1 MREMSGFD
9 YSSILTVL
17 TDTLDAVPGKSLRR
31 YRRWVSSLTVSMWTV
46 DLDQGA
52 MYLMT
57 DWDGMHHW
65 YYSKDE
71 LGIILNNYSLE
82 KRYHYHDYYELLYVM
97 DGEVNE
103 WIEDECLCL
112 RRGDAILLDKNVRHA
127 EEYLQFASCVFL
139 SLDTNCVENLLAN
152 EPPFSEGKTVIQFFL
167 NHLAPNSDFLKAYCH
182 FTALSCIGPMLPVE
196 QEINSVME
204 EMLHKETGF
213 WLLMQGH
220 LRRLLGLLESP
231 KLYHSALVYKGND
244 NKSEL
249 ASAIRLQVEVRQGV
263 ITKQELAEQLNYNA
277 AYLCRFI
284 KQNFG
289 KTFTEYCL
297 SVRLN
302 YAAQML
308 RSTRWS
314 VATICDK
321 LGFTNRTYFYKAFE
335 KEYRM
340 TPSNYRNVHSTMKE
354 KNALRKRRA

>member
-1 MREMSGFD
+1 MPKRETIGSDF
-9 YSSILTVL
+9 SFVL
-17 TDTLDAVPGKSLRR
+17 TMLNRAQEVPAPKPLGR
-31 YRRWVSSLTVSMWTV
+31 YRRWISSLTVSMWTV
-46 DLDQGA
+46 APHEGA
-52 MYLMT
+52 MYLMA
-57 DWDGMHHW
+57 DWDGLHNIK
-65 YYSKDE
+65 YSCDE
-71 LGIILNNYSLE
+71 LRELLKKYPLE
-82 KRYHYHDYYELLYVM
+82 KQYHTHDYYELLYVM

-103 WIEDECLCL
+103 WIEDECLSL
-112 RRGDAILLDKNVRHA
+112 HRGDAILLDKNVRHA
-127 EEYLQFASCVFL
+127 EQYGSFANCVFL
-139 SLDTNCVENLLAN
+139 SLDTKCIQNLLAN
-152 EPPFSEGKTVIQFFL
+152 EPPFSEGKTVMQFFL

-182 FTALSCIGPMLPVE
+182 FTALSRTGPLLPVE

-231 KLYHSALVYKGND
+231 ELYHSALVYKGND

-249 ASAIRLQVEVRQGV
+249 AREIRLRVEARQGV

-314 VATICDK
+314 VTTICDK
-321 LGFTNRTYFYKAFE
+321 LGFTNRNYFYKAFE

-340 TPSNYRNVHSTMKE
+340 TPSNYRNVHSTMK
-354 KNALRKRRA
+354 

>member
-1 MREMSGFD
+1 MQRQEMSEYD
-9 YSSILTVL
+9 YSAILTEL
-17 TDTLDAVPGKSLRR
+17 TDTPDAVPAKSLRR
-31 YRRWVSSLTVSMWTV
+31 YRRWISSLTVSMWTV
-46 DLDQGA
+46 DLGSGA
-52 MYLMT
+52 MYLMA
-57 DWDGMHHW
+57 DWDGMHQW
-65 YYSKDE
+65 KYSSEE
-71 LGIILNNYSLE
+71 LCQILNNYPVE
-82 KRYHYHDYYELLYVM
+82 RQYHYHDYYELLYVM

-127 EEYLQFASCVFL
+127 EQYQQFASCVFL
-139 SLDTNCVENLLAN
+139 SLDTNCVQNLLAN
-152 EPPFSEGKTVIQFFL
+152 EPPFSDGQMVMQFFL

-182 FTALSCIGPMLPVE
+182 FTALPTMGQLPPVE
-196 QEINSVME
+196 QEINSLME
-204 EMLHKETGF
+204 EMLHKKTGF

-231 KLYHSALVYKGND
+231 ELYRSALVYKGND

-249 ASAIRLQVEVRQGV
+249 ASAIRLQVDARQGV

-297 SVRLN
+297 LVRLN

-308 RSTRWS
+308 RSTHWS
-314 VATICDK
+314 VTTICDK

-335 KEYRM
+335 KEYRL
-340 TPSNYRNVHSTMKE
+340 TPSNYRNRYSTAK
-354 KNALRKRRA
+354 